1 MNTNYPMATIHT
13 QRHLMI
19 QRAVTQRPDALLE
32 VTVSLWERLA
42 SELISI
48 IGEGGFQS
56 LYSRSVH
63 VSSASFPWLVLSHPW
78 QRTDARFADLKISFE
93 GRDFTEASEASIT
106 LLITFIDIL
115 ALLIGELL
123 TTSILQSAWGDD
135 ALDTAVKEFQ

>member
-1 MNTNYPMATIHT
+1 M
-13 QRHLMI
+13 
-19 QRAVTQRPDALLE
+19 QRPEAILD
-32 VTVSLWERLA
+32 VNVNLWERLA

-63 VSSASFPWLVLSHPW
+63 LTSVTFPWIMLSHSSRPA
-78 QRTDARFADLKISFE
+78 DSGFAELKICYG
-93 GRDFTEASEASIT
+93 GRHITEASEASIT

-123 TTSILQSAWGDD
+123 TTRILRSAWGDD
-135 ALDTAVKEFQ
+135 ALDIAVKEVQ

>member
-1 MNTNYPMATIHT
+1 M
-13 QRHLMI
+13 
-19 QRAVTQRPDALLE
+19 QRPEAMLD
-32 VTVSLWERLA
+32 VTISLWERLA

-63 VSSASFPWLVLSHPW
+63 ITRVTFPWIVPSHPW
-78 QRTDARFADLKISFE
+78 QRTDSRFEDLKISFE
-93 GRDFTEASEASIT
+93 RQDFTEVSEASEASIT

-123 TTSILQSAWGDD
+123 TTSILGSAWGDD
-135 ALDTAVKEFQ
+135 ALIAGKELQ